1 MSEVNKI
8 KLLENFN
15 VKAVQ
20 TLSLDELSKTH
31 MENYPDGTP
40 VGGIYHYAL
49 IESILNMLTV
59 RNIPFEVKEI
69 FAANNK
75 FKRSPGVTIL
85 PEVEAREGVGSLPS
99 HILRRVFCNIN
110 LKGNFTSEVQCYNI
124 AVSYTQL
131 GVCVGFG
138 PHVYAC
144 HNQHI
149 CSFDQIVSNYTLR
162 GTERLSTL
170 DRRTD
175 QTLMLI
181 ERQIEHASQFYP
193 ENLEALDKMKNV
205 DMSRSDIF
213 EFIGLLVEERCRC
226 SSANPLVR
234 ANRIA
239 PLTSAQINDLC
250 DVLLTAQGFEAA
262 DAYDL
267 YQAGTRYLKPKE
279 VPFEN
284 IALQSCALYQLINK
298 YINEERRA

>member
-1 MSEVNKI
+1 MEKNEV

-15 VKAVQ
+15 VKEVQ

-59 RNIPFEVKEI
+59 RNIPYEVKEI

-75 FKRSPGVTIL
+75 FRRSPGVTIL

-110 LKGNFTSEVQCYNI
+110 LKGDFTNQVQCYNI

-131 GVCVGFG
+131 GICVGFG

-149 CSFDQIVSNYTLR
+149 CSYDQIISNYTLR
-162 GTERLSTL
+162 GSERLTTL

-175 QTLMLI
+175 QTLILI
-181 ERQIEHASQFYP
+181 ERQIERAGELYP
-193 ENLEALDKMKNV
+193 ANLEALDRMKDNKMET
-205 DMSRSDIF
+205 SDILQF
-213 EFIGLLVEERCRC
+213 LGMLVEERCRC

-234 ANRIA
+234 KNRIA

-250 DVLLTAQGFEAA
+250 DVLLTANGFEAA
-262 DAYDL
+262 DAYEL

-284 IALQSCALYQLINK
+284 IALQSCALYKLINK
-298 YINEERRA
+298 YLDEQRKS